1 MAVDNNNY
9 GRIVCRRVWHGGI
22 VGSYS
27 ISKVQLPLVAVRTW
41 MGDRAAGGSC
51 LWACFENIYIQRCFL
66 IV

>member
-51 LWACFENIYIQRCFL
+51 LWLVLKIYIYNVVF
-66 IV
+66 